1 MCADTEQELN
11 KWVTGIRVAKYGK
24 QLFTNY
30 RGIVEEMAHD
40 DLDQLASSRF
50 SADPITLAV
59 AAAQVNNF
67 FIVMSLEKRRVF
79 IHSFMTK
86 IICYKSIYC
95 IGLGTI
101 HILRQLI
108 FVFFDQLASS
118 RFSADPI
125 TLAVVAEQVKNF
137 MIVIKGHYVKYHSFF
152 FSQKNC

>member
-59 AAAQVNNF
+59 
-67 FIVMSLEKRRVF
+67 
-79 IHSFMTK
+79 
-86 IICYKSIYC
+86 
-95 IGLGTI
+95 
-101 HILRQLI
+101 
-108 FVFFDQLASS
+108 
-118 RFSADPI
+118 
-125 TLAVVAEQVKNF
+125 VAEQVKNF
-137 MIVIKGHYVKYHSFF
+137 MIVIKGHYVKYNSFF
-152 FSQKNC
+152 FPRKNC

>member
-67 FIVMSLEKRRVF
+67 FIVMCLEKGESSFILLLPKVF
-79 IHSFMTK
+79 AIKVLS
-86 IICYKSIYC
+86 
-95 IGLGTI
+95 
-101 HILRQLI
+101 
-108 FVFFDQLASS
+108 VLA
-118 RFSADPI
+118 
-125 TLAVVAEQVKNF
+125 
-137 MIVIKGHYVKYHSFF
+137 
-152 FSQKNC
+152 

>member
-67 FIVMSLEKRRVF
+67 FTVMCLKKGKCSF
-79 IHSFMTK
+79 I
-86 IICYKSIYC
+86 
-95 IGLGTI
+95 L
-101 HILRQLI
+101 LR
-108 FVFFDQLASS
+108 
-118 RFSADPI
+118 P
-125 TLAVVAEQVKNF
+125 K
-137 MIVIKGHYVKYHSFF
+137 
-152 FSQKNC
+152 

>member
-59 AAAQVNNF
+59 AAAQVNN
-67 FIVMSLEKRRVF
+67 SDEPELEF
-79 IHSFMTK
+79 S
-86 IICYKSIYC
+86 
-95 IGLGTI
+95 G
-101 HILRQLI
+101 
-108 FVFFDQLASS
+108 SS
-118 RFSADPI
+118 RAMKVPSR
-125 TLAVVAEQVKNF
+125 AELGHFNF
-137 MIVIKGHYVKYHSFF
+137 RAETELNRKFFNSFFPQIFIIKGPAS
-152 FSQKNC
+152 

>member
-59 AAAQVNNF
+59 AAAQV
-67 FIVMSLEKRRVF
+67 MCLEKGECPF
-79 IHSFMTK
+79 IL
-86 IICYKSIYC
+86 Y
-95 IGLGTI
+95 
-101 HILRQLI
+101 
-108 FVFFDQLASS
+108 DQNYL
-118 RFSADPI
+118 
-125 TLAVVAEQVKNF
+125 L
-137 MIVIKGHYVKYHSFF
+137 
-152 FSQKNC
+152 